1 MFDRAPSFDAR
12 MTLLRYVNIRKR
24 ELFKLDRQH
33 FEWGLLVFHRV
44 AVLNSR
50 TANELSR
57 RLEDSIDRD
66 RNFMRRP
73 LSIEIEASAL
83 RSTMRY
89 CRTFL
94 TNHFETSEDE
104 DLRLLNK
111 DDLIVADEAEG
122 FYKPYGEDRGGI
134 APEAWHISYRPAATK
149 YQDRVSPELLIPLWR
164 GEADACGNVHER
176 LAMLEVIEPRVG
188 HLMERFVAA
197 PES

>member
-111 DDLIVADEAEG
+111 DDLIMEFRQAVV
-122 FYKPYGEDRGGI
+122 
-134 APEAWHISYRPAATK
+134 YRVTK
-149 YQDRVSPELLIPLWR
+149 KRIVRYF
-164 GEADACGNVHER
+164 
-176 LAMLEVIEPRVG
+176 LEVTQMMLDYVESLLGGDDSGDFDGGDAKVALLDRTKSLSYASAFENWISDLSHCPRF
-188 HLMERFVAA
+188 LLLK
-197 PES
+197 

>member
-111 DDLIVADEAEG
+111 DDLIMEFRQAVV
-122 FYKPYGEDRGGI
+122 
-134 APEAWHISYRPAATK
+134 YRVTK
-149 YQDRVSPELLIPLWR
+149 KRIVRYF
-164 GEADACGNVHER
+164 
-176 LAMLEVIEPRVG
+176 LEVTQMMLDYVESLLGGDDSGDFDGGDAKVALLDRTKSLSYASAFENWISDLSHCPRN
-188 HLMERFVAA
+188 LLLK
-197 PES
+197 